1 VERLLAA
8 EGLVLVFPIW
18 WFGFPAVLKG
28 WFDRVWAPGFAYCC
42 RLQLSA
48 CIWRKDMAEDVRRMG
63 STKKGPIGPLVFFEE
78 GEIQNGGS
86 VLLPVG
92 SHSVGMQRCS
102 RRLCEMALP

>member
-1 VERLLAA
+1 MDALPSLPSLTPDDRFWRLD
-8 EGLVLVFPIW
+8 
-18 WFGFPAVLKG
+18 WFGDCG
-28 WFDRVWAPGFAYCC
+28 CC